1 MCNLIR
7 QKVCSSIKKHEVEYK
22 KLELTIIVTYSHFWK
37 AVDDL
42 FSNFFFLALLL
53 SLRSGLSDVL

>member
-42 FSNFFFLALLL
+42 FSNFF
-53 SLRSGLSDVL
+53 SCSPTEPEIWTQ